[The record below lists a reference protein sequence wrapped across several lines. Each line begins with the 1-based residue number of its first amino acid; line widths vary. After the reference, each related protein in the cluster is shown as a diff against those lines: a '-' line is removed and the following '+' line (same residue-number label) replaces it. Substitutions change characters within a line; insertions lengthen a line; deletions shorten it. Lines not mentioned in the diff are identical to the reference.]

1 MPAND
6 DGSSDPHIKIN
17 RLITEH
23 DLDSLGEYLER
34 SWTAESKEERSSLR
48 DLATTVNTRL
58 LDSVL
63 REAGANPLQGEV
75 ENLYRLLT
83 NDEVSTADR
92 TRAERRLER
101 HDTNVDALR
110 SDFVSYQAVRTY
122 LTEHRGAE
130 YPSDEDGDRT
140 KTVAEQIEQLRN
152 RLVTVT
158 DSKLDQLPSTDAL
171 SLGDHEITVNIQVY
185 CPDCDGQYE
194 VATLLE
200 RGGCDCEP

>member
-1 MPAND
+1 MTSE
-6 DGSSDPHIKIN
+6 GSSNPGPRTKVH

-23 DLDSLGEYLER
+23 DLADLGEELER
-34 SWTAESKEERSSLR
+34 QWTAEESSERTSLR
-48 DLATTVNTRL
+48 DLARTVNTRL
-58 LDSVL
+58 LDAVL
-63 REAGANPLQGEV
+63 QDAGGNPLEGEV

-83 NDEVSTADR
+83 DDDVSAADR
-92 TRAERRLER
+92 TRAERRLQR
-101 HDTNVDALR
+101 HGVDVESLR

-122 LTEHRGAE
+122 LTEHRDAE
-130 YPSDEDGDRT
+130 YPSDDDGDRSE
-140 KTVAEQIEQLRN
+140 TVAEQIEQLRN

-158 DSKLDQLPSTDAL
+158 DSKLDQLRSTDAL